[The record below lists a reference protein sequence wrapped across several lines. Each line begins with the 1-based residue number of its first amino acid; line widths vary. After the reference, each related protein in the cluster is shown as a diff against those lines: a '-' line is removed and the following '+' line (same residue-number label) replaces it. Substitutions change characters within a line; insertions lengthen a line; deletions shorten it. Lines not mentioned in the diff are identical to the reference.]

1 MAYEKLNLKKGDVFT
16 AEHLAHL
23 ETGIKDNS
31 MSNLDVFLQTVLDP
45 TFTISGTQ
53 SFNFSCNT
61 SEDLE
66 EIKKFP
72 LGLTLTSHITD
83 NNWSGQLR
91 HIGRGCFM
99 GVLTYE
105 TKGSAFVILNLLP
118 STVSLVP
125 GYDPDRPLFT
135 VQGTIRK
142 YPFRKNTLTI
152 TTSNQFEMR
161 YQSFFQLFGN
171 GLEIETTESDEI
183 LNFYAFDFNNS
194 YDGEFLDYLYLFEI
208 SASKLFSEYSF
219 LKPHL
224 NGKILYTYQITNGE
238 DGTITF
244 QKIKQ
249 HIQGDIFFP
258 IEITNPQLFEMLG
271 VFYQISRSFS
281 LKGNVY
287 ALFNGKYTLMTP
299 ISGEVWYMNL
309 SEFDFDDLSYLSG
322 ILKIDILNQT
332 INAYIIDSANN
343 ALIPLA
349 LESILT

>member
-1 MAYEKLNLKKGDVFT
+1 
-16 AEHLAHL
+16 
-23 ETGIKDNS
+23 
-31 MSNLDVFLQTVLDP
+31 
-45 TFTISGTQ
+45 
-53 SFNFSCNT
+53 
-61 SEDLE
+61 
-66 EIKKFP
+66 
-72 LGLTLTSHITD
+72 
-83 NNWSGQLR
+83 
-91 HIGRGCFM
+91 M

-271 VFYQISRSFS
+271 VFY
-281 LKGNVY
+281 
-287 ALFNGKYTLMTP
+287 
-299 ISGEVWYMNL
+299 
-309 SEFDFDDLSYLSG
+309 
-322 ILKIDILNQT
+322 
-332 INAYIIDSANN
+332 
-343 ALIPLA
+343 
-349 LESILT
+349 